1 MIDIDTADIA
11 ESGRLMP
18 GKMMLIDTSNG
29 NVYRDPQIKDALA
42 SAHPYRDWLEKNR
55 LDLADVSSGR
65 TVDRSVEDADFKR
78 REFMY
83 GPEDIE
89 RIIIPSILQF
99 KEPVSS

>member
-1 MIDIDTADIA
+1 MDIPVQDIA

-18 GKMMLIDTSNG
+18 GKMMLIDTRDG
-29 NVYRDPQIKDALA
+29 RVYRDPEIKDALA

-65 TVDRSVEDADFKR
+65 TVGRKVEDAEFKR

-89 RIIIPSILQF
+89 RIIVPSILQF